1 MATKAQPPLNVF
13 TCQIWPGTAPKAPP
27 PVQVPRSQGKQSSSL
42 LTTSNVG
49 LGEQRTNR
57 FARPQQQS
65 QPPEGHFLSDPEPE
79 EIDWS
84 E

>member
-1 MATKAQPPLNVF
+1 MATKAQPQFNVF

-27 PVQVPRSQGKQSSSL
+27 PVRVPRSQGKQSVVAANHQYVCL
-42 LTTSNVG
+42 E
-49 LGEQRTNR
+49 EQRTNR

-65 QPPEGHFLSDPEPE
+65 QPPEGQFLSDPEPE